1 MNKIVIVASTN
12 PVKVETVKRA
22 FNSVFPDTQFKFG
35 SVKASSGISD
45 QPLSDKETL
54 RGAVNRVADAK
65 KLSPGADFYVGL
77 EGGVED
83 VNNELHEFAW
93 IVVESKVGK
102 VGKGKTCTFLAPPI
116 FRKLVLEDGKEVGD
130 ASDIVFGQ
138 NNSKQN
144 MGAIGLLTKG
154 IIDRTE
160 LYRHAVVSALIPFVQ
175 EHLY

>member
-1 MNKIVIVASTN
+1 MDKIVIIASIN
-12 PVKVETVKRA
+12 PVKIETVRRA
-22 FNSVFPDTQFKFG
+22 FSSVFPETRFEFG

-45 QPLSDKETL
+45 QPLSDRETL
-54 RGAVNRVADAK
+54 KGAINRVADARRI
-65 KLSPGADFYVGL
+65 SPGADFYVGL

-93 IVVESKVGK
+93 IVVESKEGK

-130 ASDIVFGQ
+130 ASDIVFRQ

-154 IIDRTE
+154 VIDRTE